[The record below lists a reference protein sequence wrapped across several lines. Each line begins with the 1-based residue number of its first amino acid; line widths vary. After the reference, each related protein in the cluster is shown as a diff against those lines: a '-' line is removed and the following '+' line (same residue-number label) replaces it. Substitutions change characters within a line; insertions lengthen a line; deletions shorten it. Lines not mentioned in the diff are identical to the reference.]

1 MSDWD
6 SGDGFVLGGLWDL
19 FGVFGLD
26 LIWVLT
32 PIRADPVHIFICGFY
47 MVWTYCACELFLLE
61 K

>member
-6 SGDGFVLGGLWDL
+6 SGDGYVLGGLWDL

-32 PIRADPVHIFICGFY
+32 PIRADPGHIFICGLHGLDVLRLRIIFIF
-47 MVWTYCACELFLLE
+47 TR
-61 K
+61 

>member
-6 SGDGFVLGGLWDL
+6 SGDGFVLGCLWDL

-32 PIRADPVHIFICGFY
+32 PNRADPS
-47 MVWTYCACELFLLE
+47 